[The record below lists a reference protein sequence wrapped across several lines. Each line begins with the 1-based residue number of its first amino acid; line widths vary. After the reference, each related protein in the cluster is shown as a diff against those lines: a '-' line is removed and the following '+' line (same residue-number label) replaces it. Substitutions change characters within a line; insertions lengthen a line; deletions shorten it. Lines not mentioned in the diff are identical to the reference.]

1 MEALERVLAEIEV
14 LESIYTNDESEEDDS
29 TSFRVVSADALQLA
43 RGMID
48 QPTTGDD
55 GQQSIPR
62 LDIEVKLPISIED
75 GSTFA
80 TTTAL
85 LRCGMPPGYPIS
97 AHAIVSVDVPSQ
109 TRAVKDKLSKELN
122 QRAMELLGEESILT
136 IAQKLQEI
144 GASIL
149 TKEKSNTT
157 ELDYYREASTSPPQT
172 SQFRRQW
179 LFMDHIKAESRR
191 AQMIREATSLK
202 VGGYIK
208 PGYPGVCV
216 VEGSS
221 HQVEEFVSWM
231 KQIWIGRVAVR
242 GEVSIQLD
250 DSTSLEDI
258 RKLPTELKDLGEG
271 KNLPNMGVLGS
282 ACRDAQL
289 EDEFMEYIMQ
299 IRQNPR

>member
-1 MEALERVLAEIEV
+1 
-14 LESIYTNDESEEDDS
+14 
-29 TSFRVVSADALQLA
+29 
-43 RGMID
+43 
-48 QPTTGDD
+48 
-55 GQQSIPR
+55 
-62 LDIEVKLPISIED
+62 
-75 GSTFA
+75 
-80 TTTAL
+80 
-85 LRCGMPPGYPIS
+85 
-97 AHAIVSVDVPSQ
+97 
-109 TRAVKDKLSKELN
+109 
-122 QRAMELLGEESILT
+122 
-136 IAQKLQEI
+136 
-144 GASIL
+144 
-149 TKEKSNTT
+149 
-157 ELDYYREASTSPPQT
+157 
-172 SQFRRQW
+172 
-179 LFMDHIKAESRR
+179 
-191 AQMIREATSLK
+191 MIREATSLK

-282 ACRDAQL
+282 VCRDAQL

>member
-48 QPTTGDD
+48 QPATGDD

-122 QRAMELLGEESILT
+122 QYAMELLGEESILT

-144 GASIL
+144 GANIL
-149 TKEKSNTT
+149 TTDLE
-157 ELDYYREASTSPPQT
+157 ECREASTSSPQT
-172 SQFRRQW
+172 SHFSRQW

-250 DSTSLEDI
+250 DSTSLEDF